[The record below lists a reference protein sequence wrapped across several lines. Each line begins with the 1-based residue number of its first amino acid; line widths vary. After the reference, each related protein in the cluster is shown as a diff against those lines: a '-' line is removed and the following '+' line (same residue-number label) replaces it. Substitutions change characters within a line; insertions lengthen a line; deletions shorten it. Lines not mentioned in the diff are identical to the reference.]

1 MKEFDGIVEQATEDE
16 LANAAGRANRTG
28 LLCCPHTGVALAAL
42 EKLAAKGVIK
52 PKDKVIVISTANGLK
67 FTDFL
72 LKYHADELEDVKSQN
87 VFHPVELPADH
98 DLIRKTIHE
107 KLSEHMSS

>member
-16 LANAAGRANRTG
+16 LANAVGRANRTG

-42 EKLAAKGVIK
+42 EKLVGKGVIK
-52 PKDKVIVISTANGLK
+52 PKDRVIVISTANGLK

-87 VFHPVELPADH
+87 VFHPVELPADINI
-98 DLIRKTIHE
+98 IRKTIHE
-107 KLSEHMSS
+107 KLSEQIPS